1 MELEHE
7 FLLDLS
13 KGLCLPTGPVPYS
26 YTAANALAAGGKWM
40 TDWVDKHAE

>member
-13 KGLCLPTGPVPYS
+13 AEKGLCLPTSPVPYS
-26 YTAANALAAGGKWM
+26 YTAANALAAGGK
-40 TDWVDKHAE
+40 